1 MYILVFD
8 TTGPVGSAA
17 VLDTESGQIAMKE
30 TREAMSHLRRLAALT
45 QELLQEQNLRPADL
59 SAVAASIGPG
69 SYTGIRIGVS
79 TARAFAQGA
88 DLPCVAVPT
97 LDMFRL
103 YADGTRPV
111 CVIFNARRGQVYGAV
126 YDQNGADILAPGPYM
141 LTDVLEVVQKHG
153 LDPVFYGDGIDA
165 YGDQLEGYT
174 LALEEDRYQTA
185 ALAAR
190 YAQLALQ
197 EGKTCAVSELKPD
210 YMRKT
215 EAEQKLADG
224 SLARARA
231 AKMAKFRSR

>member
-1 MYILVFD
+1 
-8 TTGPVGSAA
+8 
-17 VLDTESGQIAMKE
+17 
-30 TREAMSHLRRLAALT
+30 
-45 QELLQEQNLRPADL
+45 
-59 SAVAASIGPG
+59 
-69 SYTGIRIGVS
+69 
-79 TARAFAQGA
+79 
-88 DLPCVAVPT
+88 
-97 LDMFRL
+97 
-103 YADGTRPV
+103 
-111 CVIFNARRGQVYGAV
+111 
-126 YDQNGADILAPGPYM
+126 M

-174 LALEEDRYQTA
+174 LAPEEERYQTA

-190 YAQLALQ
+190 YALPAFL
-197 EGKTCAVSELKPD
+197 EGKTCTVSELKPE